1 LGIGQHRRGLVE
13 ELLRL
18 QSALEHSSAR
28 EALTEAPCWEENRT
42 VADKR
47 SFRRPFTRR
56 FMRPFKWPF
65 MLAAGQ
71 NPPPL
76 RSAHSPVRRPA
87 APLALTI

>member
-47 SFRRPFTRR
+47 SF
-56 FMRPFKWPF
+56 